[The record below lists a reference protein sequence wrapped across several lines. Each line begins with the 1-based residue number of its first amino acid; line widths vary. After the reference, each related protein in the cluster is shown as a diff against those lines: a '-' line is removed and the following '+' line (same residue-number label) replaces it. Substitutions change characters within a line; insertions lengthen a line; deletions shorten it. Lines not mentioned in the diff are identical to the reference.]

1 MEAFQQAVIQRQLV
15 TMSETH
21 VQHVTPEKNSQ
32 CSTCP
37 SADKLRV
44 FRFAIILIVYL
55 QKGKTM
61 NGNYYTK
68 LLQRLSIA
76 YLDKNNGLFHQDIN
90 ILAYTSTRT
99 TVPTGKVLET
109 SLMTASGYCPPPF
122 SSKVVK
128 TNDEQL
134 CRQRRSALSL
144 LVE

>member
-1 MEAFQQAVIQRQLV
+1 MILRQLV
-15 TMSETH
+15 TISETH
-21 VQHVTPEKNSQ
+21 VYHATPEKNSQ

-76 YLDKNNGLFHQDIN
+76 HLDKKNGLFHQDIN
-90 ILAYTSTRT
+90 TPAHTSTRT
-99 TVPTGKVLET
+99 TVPNGKVLET
-109 SLMTASGYCPPPF
+109 SLMTAIALRH
-122 SSKVVK
+122 V
-128 TNDEQL
+128 
-134 CRQRRSALSL
+134 RQKW
-144 LVE
+144 